1 MPPRPLQAR
10 CWLFTINNPES
21 NDLPKNF
28 VDVRYCIWQREKGEA
43 GTEHL
48 QGYVAFTKAKRLTQV
63 KTLND
68 RAHWESRKGTEDQAV
83 AYCSK
88 EETRIAG
95 PWELGERP
103 QPGKRNDL
111 IALKQTIE
119 AGAPM
124 KQIASEHFSSFMK
137 YRNSIVSYKRLF
149 SKPRDFKTFV
159 GVITGPTG
167 CGKSRLMEQTFP
179 GAYWKPNGNEWFC
192 DYDDHQ
198 VVIIDEFYGWL
209 RYDFLLRLLDRYPLQ
224 CPTKG
229 SSVNFRAKYVFFTSN
244 SEIDSWYNFRGK
256 MSLDA
261 LKRRID
267 FQACMDEH
275 GTLTVLKG
283 AFDFTRSYSG
293 CGYIDSVRAGETLP
307 VAQAQ
312 QEHAVRNTSP
322 PRRTTLV
329 LDESSSSDMM
339 PDISPRRTTLVLDE
353 SSSSDMMPDIGYS
366 QEDNTEEAK
375 EAAISVLNR
384 SNAFLYENYDAFA
397 MSRTNFSDPEK
408 SDSIE
413 VEADHSPVLNYY
425 MDFTSSDSD
434 CEEQSPTEAQLRTD
448 DIINYRPRLTAKAP
462 PSKRRKLFD

>member
-1 MPPRPLQAR
+1 MPRGKKATDTPTQSRY
-10 CWLFTINNPES
+10 WVFTINNPI
-21 NDLPKNF
+21 DTDAP
-28 VDVRYCIWQREKGEA
+28 
-43 GTEHL
+43 EHWL
-48 QGYVAFTKAKRLTQV
+48 FEQDINYLVYQEEIGAENTHHYQGYVEFTKLMRLTAL
-63 KTLND
+63 KKLSP
-68 RAHWESRKGTEDQAV
+68 RAHWEGRRGTRAECIAYCTKLETRKDGTEPYIFQ
-83 AYCSK
+83 K
-88 EETRIAG
+88 
-95 PWELGERP
+95 
-103 QPGKRNDL
+103 PGKIDEEGKKDKSNKFDALRESIKNGASIKEIAETNFTAFLRYHRGLQLYETSILTPRN
-111 IALKQTIE
+111 
-119 AGAPM
+119 
-124 KQIASEHFSSFMK
+124 
-137 YRNSIVSYKRLF
+137 
-149 SKPRDFKTFV
+149 FKTLC
-159 GVITGPTG
+159 IAIYGPTG
-167 CGKSRLMEQTFP
+167 TGKSSFNKKFFP
-179 GAYWKPNGNEWFC
+179 DAYWKPKNMWWDEYSQQ
-192 DYDDHQ
+192 D
-198 VVIIDEFYGWL
+198 VVAIDEFYGWL

-293 CGYIDSVRAGETLP
+293 CGYIDSVGAGETLP

-339 PDISPRRTTLVLDE
+339 PDIGD
-353 SSSSDMMPDIGYS
+353 S

>member
-1 MPPRPLQAR
+1 MPPRVRNDIRAR
-10 CWLFTINNPES
+10 AWLFTINNPAN
-21 NDLPKNF
+21 NDLPRAFTN
-28 VDVRYCIWQREKGEA
+28 VRYCVWQREKGEA

-48 QGYVAFTKAKRLTQV
+48 QGYVAFTKALTMGQV
-63 KTLND
+63 KVLD
-68 RAHWESRKGTEDQAV
+68 SRAHWENRKGTENQAI
-83 AYCSK
+83 AYCTK
-88 EETRIAG
+88 EETRVDG
-95 PWELGERP
+95 PWDYGDKP
-103 QPGKRNDL
+103 TPGTRNDL

-124 KQIASEHFSSFMK
+124 KQIASEHFGAFMK

-179 GAYWKPNGNEWFC
+179 DAYWKPNGNEWFC

-209 RYDFLLRLLDRYPLQ
+209 RYDFVLRLLDRYPLQ

-256 MSLDA
+256 MSIDS

-293 CGYIDSVRAGETLP
+293 CAYVNTDGPSEALP
-307 VAQAQ
+307 LAQALPEQ
-312 QEHAVRNTSP
+312 VVRHTSP

-339 PDISPRRTTLVLDE
+339 PDIGD
-353 SSSSDMMPDIGYS
+353 S
-366 QEDNTEEAK
+366 QEDNTEEAE
-375 EAAISVLNR
+375 EAEEVAGSVLNR
-384 SNAFLYENYDAFA
+384 SNAFLYENFDAFA

-413 VEADHSPVLNYY
+413 VEADHSPIMNYY

-434 CEEQSPTEAQLRTD
+434 CEQSPTEAQSRTD
-448 DIINYRPRLTAKAP
+448 DIINYRPKLRAKGP
-462 PSKRRKLFD
+462 PSKKRKLFD